1 MNQVKIYD
9 RSGSLKKIISSKEL
23 KKRADELITNP
34 MQYRKTNR
42 KPSSVKSTSIVG
54 VAPSPL
60 LFCKSINAPA
70 VNVAT

>member
-23 KKRADELITNP
+23 KKRADMLITNP

-42 KPSSVKSTSIVG
+42 KL
-54 VAPSPL
+54 SPP
-60 LFCKSINAPA
+60 KPA
-70 VNVAT
+70 